1 MKLSVGVNI
10 IFKIK
15 NIESATFYDKD
26 GNEVLY
32 CNGINN
38 RINLSVDSNDLK
50 VYGGKGNPNIGQ
62 IHYEKILNL
71 SLQMD
76 EINIPQSLLRP
87 ERIDTTENLNQND
100 DQKFFDQNEWTKFL
114 SMLDSPPLEEELTL
128 IGNEFLKD
136 KEQNMKEL
144 KKVVMKG
151 QQFDNIS
158 ENLQNI
164 EKHTKGFMYDSL
176 CYRYQLAR
184 YKACEADAMDLV
196 MTKGLSKRE
205 AEAKARNLYERD
217 CLRFYQILDEAI
229 GEHD

>member
-1 MKLSVGVNI
+1 MRLLVGVNI

-38 RINLSVDSNDLK
+38 RINLSVDSNDSK
-50 VYGGKGNPNIGQ
+50 VYGGKGNLNIGQ

-71 SLQMD
+71 SLQID

-87 ERIDTTENLNQND
+87 ERIDTTENLNQNN
-100 DQKFFDQNEWTKFL
+100 DQKIFDQNEWTKFL

-136 KEQNMKEL
+136 KE
-144 KKVVMKG
+144 
-151 QQFDNIS
+151 
-158 ENLQNI
+158 
-164 EKHTKGFMYDSL
+164 
-176 CYRYQLAR
+176 
-184 YKACEADAMDLV
+184 
-196 MTKGLSKRE
+196 
-205 AEAKARNLYERD
+205 
-217 CLRFYQILDEAI
+217 
-229 GEHD
+229 

>member
-10 IFKIK
+10 IFKIQ

-38 RINLSVDSNDLK
+38 RINLSIDSNDSK
-50 VYGGKGNPNIGQ
+50 VYGGKGNPNIVQ

-100 DQKFFDQNEWTKFL
+100 DQKIFDQNEWTKFL
-114 SMLDSPPLEEELTL
+114 SMLDSPPPKEELTL

-136 KEQNMKEL
+136 KEN
-144 KKVVMKG
+144 G
-151 QQFDNIS
+151 QPDWM
-158 ENLQNI
+158 L
-164 EKHTKGFMYDSL
+164 
-176 CYRYQLAR
+176 
-184 YKACEADAMDLV
+184 
-196 MTKGLSKRE
+196 
-205 AEAKARNLYERD
+205 
-217 CLRFYQILDEAI
+217 
-229 GEHD
+229 

>member
-1 MKLSVGVNI
+1 MKLLVGVNI

-38 RINLSVDSNDLK
+38 RINLSVDSNDSK
-50 VYGGKGNPNIGQ
+50 VYGGKGNLNIGQ

-71 SLQMD
+71 SLQID

-100 DQKFFDQNEWTKFL
+100 DQKIFDQNEWTKFL
-114 SMLDSPPLEEELTL
+114 SMLDSPPPEEELTL

-136 KEQNMKEL
+136 KEN
-144 KKVVMKG
+144 G
-151 QQFDNIS
+151 QPDWM
-158 ENLQNI
+158 L
-164 EKHTKGFMYDSL
+164 
-176 CYRYQLAR
+176 
-184 YKACEADAMDLV
+184 
-196 MTKGLSKRE
+196 
-205 AEAKARNLYERD
+205 
-217 CLRFYQILDEAI
+217 
-229 GEHD
+229 

>member
-50 VYGGKGNPNIGQ
+50 VYGGKDNPNISQ

-100 DQKFFDQNEWTKFL
+100 DQKIFDQNEWTKFL

-136 KEQNMKEL
+136 KE
-144 KKVVMKG
+144 
-151 QQFDNIS
+151 
-158 ENLQNI
+158 
-164 EKHTKGFMYDSL
+164 
-176 CYRYQLAR
+176 
-184 YKACEADAMDLV
+184 
-196 MTKGLSKRE
+196 
-205 AEAKARNLYERD
+205 
-217 CLRFYQILDEAI
+217 
-229 GEHD
+229 